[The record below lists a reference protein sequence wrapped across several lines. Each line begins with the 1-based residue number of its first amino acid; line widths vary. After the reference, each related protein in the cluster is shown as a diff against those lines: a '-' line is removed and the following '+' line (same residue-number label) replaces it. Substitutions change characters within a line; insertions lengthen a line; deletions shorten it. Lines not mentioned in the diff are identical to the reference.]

1 MMTREEL
8 DSKVQDAQKR
18 LEHLDG
24 FLDIATKTEK
34 LAMLEARMTRSDFWD
49 NREQSQSIVAEV
61 ATLKNVLEPYKRVKS
76 KVEDLAVLAELAE
89 MEGPE
94 SSLYQEAETSCA
106 VLQEELDRLELV
118 SFLSG
123 PMDGNNAILTVH
135 SGAGGTEACDWCSML
150 LRMYTH
156 WFDKRGFQ
164 YELVDIEPGDEAGTK
179 YATVTVSGEFAYGY
193 LKAEK
198 GVHRLVR
205 ISPFDANKRRHTSFA
220 SVDVLPEVN
229 DDINIEIADSDLRI
243 DTFRASGAGGQ
254 HINRTD
260 SAVRLTHLATGIVV
274 TCQSER
280 SQHKNK
286 ANAMRILKAR
296 LYELEE
302 NKRRAEHAAESAAKG
317 DNAWGNQIRSYVLQP
332 YQLVKDLRTEEETSN
347 VAGVL
352 DGDLDRFIEAY
363 LRHQS

>member
-1 MMTREEL
+1 MTRP
-8 DSKVQDAQKR
+8 
-18 LEHLDG
+18 
-24 FLDIATKTEK
+24 
-34 LAMLEARMTRSDFWD
+34 DFWD
-49 NREQSQSIVAEV
+49 RRESAQETVAEV
-61 ATLKNVLEPYKRVKS
+61 SAIKNVLEPFARLEGQV
-76 KVEDLAVLAELAE
+76 DDFTVLGEFAE
-89 MEGPE
+89 MEGEKSP
-94 SSLYQEAETSCA
+94 LYAEAEATWPELVKA
-106 VLQEELDRLELV
+106 VDSLELV

-123 PMDGNNAILTVH
+123 KMDRNNAILTVH
-135 SGAGGTEACDWCSML
+135 AGAGGTESCDWCGML

-156 WFDKRGFQ
+156 WLDERGYK
-164 YELVDIEPGDEAGTK
+164 YEIVDIQPGEEAGTK
-179 YATVTVSGEFAYGY
+179 YATLTVQGEFAYGY

-229 DDINIEIADSDLRI
+229 DDINIEVSDSDLRI

-254 HINRTD
+254 HVNRTD

-286 ANAMRILKAR
+286 SNAMRILKAR
-296 LYELEE
+296 LYDLEDQ
-302 NKRRAEHAAESAAKG
+302 KRRAEHAAESAAKG

-332 YQLVKDLRTEEETSN
+332 YQLVKDLRTDAETSN
-347 VAGVL
+347 VSAVL
-352 DGDLDRFIEAY
+352 DGDLDQFIIAW
-363 LRHQS
+363 LRAGQPASR

>member
-1 MMTREEL
+1 MTMTKEEL
-8 DSKVQDAQKR
+8 DSRVRDAQTR
-18 LEHLDG
+18 LDHLRG
-24 FLDIATKTEK
+24 FLDVATKAEK
-34 LAMLEARMTRSDFWD
+34 LELLEARMTRPDFWD
-49 NREQSQSIVAEV
+49 SREKSQAIVDEV
-61 ATLKNVLEPYKRVKS
+61 AAIKNVLEPFRRVS
-76 KVEDLAVLAELAE
+76 AKVDDLAVLAELAE
-89 MEGPE
+89 MEGPD
-94 SSLYQEAETSCA
+94 SSLYGEADGHCA
-106 VLQEELDRLELV
+106 ELAKELDRLELV

-123 PMDGNNAILTVH
+123 PLDGNNAILTIH
-135 SGAGGTEACDWCSML
+135 AGAGGTEACDWCAML
-150 LRMYTH
+150 LRMYLH
-156 WFDKRGFQ
+156 WFDKRDFK
-164 YELVDIEPGDEAGTK
+164 YEIVDIEPGDEAGTK
-179 YATVTVSGEFAYGY
+179 CVTVTVTGEFAYGY

-220 SVDVLPEVN
+220 SVDVLPEIN
-229 DDINIEIADSDLRI
+229 DDINIVIADSDLRI

-302 NKRRAEHAAESAAKG
+302 NKRSLAA
-317 DNAWGNQIRSYVLQP
+317 
-332 YQLVKDLRTEEETSN
+332 
-347 VAGVL
+347 L
-352 DGDLDRFIEAY
+352 DALNTDDENDEEAY
-363 LRHQS
+363 EAWKVRELKRIKRDREDREA

>member
-1 MMTREEL
+1 MTR
-8 DSKVQDAQKR
+8 Q
-18 LEHLDG
+18 
-24 FLDIATKTEK
+24 
-34 LAMLEARMTRSDFWD
+34 DFWD
-49 NREQSQSIVAEV
+49 RREAAQETVNEV
-61 ATLKNVLEPYKRVKS
+61 ASIKNVLEPFRKMESR
-76 KVEDLAVLAELAE
+76 VEDFAVLAELAE
-89 MEGPE
+89 MEGDE
-94 SSLYQEAETSCA
+94 SPMYTEADATWTT
-106 VLQEELDRLELV
+106 LQEELDRLELV

-123 PMDGNNAILTVH
+123 KMDNNNAIVTIH
-135 SGAGGTEACDWCSML
+135 AGAGGTESCDWCNML
-150 LRMYTH
+150 LRMYIH
-156 WFDKRGFQ
+156 WMDNHH
-164 YELVDIEPGDEAGTK
+164 YSYTIEDLQPGDEAGTK
-179 YATVTVSGEFAYGY
+179 MVVFTVQGDFAYGY

-220 SVDVLPEVN
+220 SVDVLPEIN
-229 DDINIEIADSDLRI
+229 DDINIVINEADLRI

-260 SAVRLTHLATGIVV
+260 SAVRLTHLPTGIVV

-317 DNAWGNQIRSYVLQP
+317 DNAWGNQIRSYVVQP
-332 YQLVKDLRTEEETSN
+332 YQLVKDLRTEAETSN
-347 VAGVL
+347 INAVL
-352 DGDLDRFIEAY
+352 DGDIDMFIEAW
-363 LRHQS
+363 LRAGQPQSRATAE